1 MMRAIAPAGIPVVLA
16 FRPAIAMLADLKF
29 GATDTSIANP
39 IAAHTASTT
48 GPDHIR
54 NAAGPDAR
62 IHGNA
67 ISTSSHS
74 GASDAPRRHPT
85 HTSTAAA
92 TTMSS
97 DVTESGKTATRASPM
112 PVNASVACDSHAAS
126 AVARAATAPIV
137 GDTADGRVEIDGRM
151 SRILHGATSGY
162 HRAKRLSRRS
172 AQREGE
178 HL

>member
-16 FRPAIAMLADLKF
+16 FRPAIAMLADLTASAEATASPPEPCPPSREALRRDLDVARRAKSDQRRKV
-29 GATDTSIANP
+29 GAADTSIANP
-39 IAAHTASTT
+39 IAAHTASTI

-92 TTMSS
+92 KTMSS
-97 DVTESGKTATRASPM
+97 DVTESG
-112 PVNASVACDSHAAS
+112 
-126 AVARAATAPIV
+126 
-137 GDTADGRVEIDGRM
+137 
-151 SRILHGATSGY
+151 
-162 HRAKRLSRRS
+162 
-172 AQREGE
+172 
-178 HL
+178 